1 MARSP
6 DDRRSPR
13 RKQDGKQ
20 AQPVRR
26 TPVAG
31 SAARGP
37 VRVERGFVETYRNW
51 IVAGILAVVVI
62 AVGTIL
68 ALKVRGK
75 SSSSTSAGA
84 GTQAE
89 HQLASPQLLAELAS
103 IPATTFDSVGTGTA
117 GGTIKAL
124 DNSPL
129 QQDGKPLIFYYGAEF
144 CPFCAAQR
152 WPMVV
157 ALSRF
162 GSFSNLGLTS
172 SAANDVFANTPTF
185 SFHGASY
192 TSQYVAFSAVETTT
206 NQPDGKGFYTKLDT
220 PTPEQQALVQKY
232 DAPPYTQSAGGIPF
246 VDFGN
251 KYATYGAMYSNN
263 VLMGLTQQQIA
274 DALKDPSSEQ
284 AKAILGAAN
293 IVSAAICKLTN
304 NQPASVCNS
313 PGVLAGAARLGR

>member
-1 MARSP
+1 MTNSP
-6 DDRRSPR
+6 DERRSPH
-13 RKQDGKQ
+13 RKRGGKP
-20 AQPVRR
+20 AQPTRR
-26 TPVAG
+26 PPMAG
-31 SAARGP
+31 SAERGP

-51 IVAGILAVVVI
+51 IIAGILAVVVV
-62 AVGTIL
+62 AVGAIL

-75 SSSSTSAGA
+75 SSSSSAGGA

-89 HQLASPQLLAELAS
+89 RQLASPQLLAELAS
-103 IPATTFDSVGTGTA
+103 IPIATFDSVGTGTA
-117 GGTIKAL
+117 GGLIRAL
-124 DNSPL
+124 DNTSL

-144 CPFCAAQR
+144 CPYCAAQR

-192 TSQYVAFSAVETTT
+192 TSQYVAFAAVETTT

-220 PTPEQQALVQKY
+220 PTPEQQALVQQY

-274 DALKDPSSEQ
+274 DALKNPSSDQ

-293 IVSAAICKLTN
+293 IISAAICKLTN
-304 NQPASVCNS
+304 NQPANICNS
-313 PGVLAGAARLGR
+313 PGVLAGATKLGR